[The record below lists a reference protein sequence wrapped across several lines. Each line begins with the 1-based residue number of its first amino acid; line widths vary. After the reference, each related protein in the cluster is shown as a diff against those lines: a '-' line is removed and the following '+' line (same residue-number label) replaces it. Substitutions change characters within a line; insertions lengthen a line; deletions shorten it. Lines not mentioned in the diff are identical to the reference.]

1 MRASSDSTGNVYTER
16 LTAAIANA
24 FAASRTA
31 DCVETSRRSVEH
43 SVLYRALQTA
53 FVYRTLC
60 AAFVWLEKTLER
72 WIKHSFG
79 YRWLTADPDPNVIV
93 IDLRETKTVGPPL
106 RLLERVL
113 FVAIPAVSSSFVWR
127 LSKAAIERLRAGPLR
142 IAGSGLLAVVFVSSL
157 WTVVTG
163 ASSFRVG
170 ALIALAIVGLAAFLD
185 RRSWAQLRKTRVV
198 AVLAAIFVP
207 PEPPTK
213 TERIKQTERTE
224 KTERAAR
231 TERTTRATRRE
242 ETETTVDGVSER
254 DHE

>member
-16 LTAAIANA
+16 LTAAIATA

-31 DCVETSRRSVEH
+31 DYVETGRRSVEH

-127 LSKAAIERLRAGPLR
+127 LSKTVIERLRAGPLR
-142 IAGSGLLAVVFVSSL
+142 IVGGGLLAFVFVSAL

-163 ASSFRVG
+163 PSSFRVG

-185 RRSWAQLRKTRVV
+185 RRSWAELRERRVV
-198 AVLAAIFVP
+198 AVLAAIVVP
-207 PEPPTK
+207 PEPPV
-213 TERIKQTERTE
+213 ETERTE
-224 KTERAAR
+224 KTERATR
-231 TERTTRATRRE
+231 PERTTRATRRE

-254 DHE
+254 DRE